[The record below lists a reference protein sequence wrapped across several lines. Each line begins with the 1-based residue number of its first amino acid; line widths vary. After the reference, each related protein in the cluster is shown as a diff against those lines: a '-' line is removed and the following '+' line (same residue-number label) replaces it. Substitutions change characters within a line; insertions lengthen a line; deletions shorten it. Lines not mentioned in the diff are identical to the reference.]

1 MLSIWVSLSIRKEEG
16 NDCVPFLLFH
26 YTGCKFNGFIR
37 FLPNMVFKLPLGFN
51 SVFAAAAL
59 ILYDMNV
66 FVLAILIYLLYRFI
80 AGFLIPVIRT
90 TSHVRQQFNNMNKQ
104 AQENGPTTNPPSPG
118 FGGQSAQRPTQ
129 DTQRSNPPS
138 GASKVGEYIDF
149 EEVK

>member
-1 MLSIWVSLSIRKEEG
+1 
-16 NDCVPFLLFH
+16 
-26 YTGCKFNGFIR
+26 
-37 FLPNMVFKLPLGFN
+37 MVFKLPLCFN

-104 AQENGPTTNPPSPG
+104 AQENGPTPN
-118 FGGQSAQRPTQ
+118 AQGPTPNSHQ
-129 DTQRSNPPS
+129 NGPHP

>member
-1 MLSIWVSLSIRKEEG
+1 M
-16 NDCVPFLLFH
+16 FH

-51 SVFAAAAL
+51 SDFAAAVL

-66 FVLAILIYLLYRFI
+66 FVLAILIYLLYRFV

-90 TSHVRQQFNNMNKQ
+90 TSHVRQQFNQ
-104 AQENGPTTNPPSPG
+104 ARQNTERTTPNAERSTPNAERPAPN
-118 FGGQSAQRPTQ
+118 AQRQET
-129 DTQRSNPPS
+129 SS

>member
-37 FLPNMVFKLPLGFN
+37 FLPNLVFKLPLGFN

-90 TSHVRQQFNNMNKQ
+90 TSHVRQQFNNMNKPPNQDDQ
-104 AQENGPTTNPPSPG
+104 APNFQGSRPNAQGPTPNPQQNGPHPG
-118 FGGQSAQRPTQ
+118 T
-129 DTQRSNPPS
+129 
-138 GASKVGEYIDF
+138 SKVGEYIDF

>member
-37 FLPNMVFKLPLGFN
+37 FLPNMVFKLPLCFN
-51 SVFAAAAL
+51 SVFAVAAL
-59 ILYDMNV
+59 ILYNMNV

-90 TSHVRQQFNNMNKQ
+90 TSHVRQQFNNMNKPP
-104 AQENGPTTNPPSPG
+104 EEGPTQN
-118 FGGQSAQRPTQ
+118 AQRSTP
-129 DTQRSNPPS
+129 DAQRSSQTS
-138 GASKVGEYIDF
+138 GTSKVGEYIDF